1 MSTYAAA
8 LIAAVASIITAVTT
22 AIFAYRTQNRVARMQ
37 TETQT
42 SIAKM
47 QAENQASLENLK
59 DELQQKKESRQKTE
73 KAEEVLAKYREPLVL
88 AAFELQSRCYNILR
102 KNLFRISENER
113 SRTYFIENTLYVF
126 AQYFSWT
133 EIIRREVQFLDLG
146 EVEATLEL
154 SRLQENIREIIL
166 SSKYG
171 RVFRVFRGE
180 QRAIGELMIS
190 QQSNGNTCIG
200 YAAFFEKKDESFRYW
215 FEHLQWSIEEIAKD
229 SASDNGRLKDLQHAL
244 VDLIEYLDPRQ
255 MRLDKR
261 SLHKA

>member
-1 MSTYAAA
+1 MSSLPAI
-8 LIAAVASIITAVTT
+8 IAAIASIIGASLTFWA
-22 AIFAYRTQNRVARMQ
+22 QNRVAKMQ
-37 TETQT
+37 TQTQD
-42 SIAKM
+42 SIARF
-47 QAENQASLENLK
+47 QAENQANLEKLK

-146 EVEATLEL
+146 EVEATREL

-190 QQSNGNTCIG
+190 QQSNWNTCIG

-244 VDLIEYLDPRQ
+244 VDFIEYLDPRQ